1 MVDERSFL
9 KGALLLGIWWCN
21 RINLNNHSLGWMMQV
36 SEVDWSKTEQKVAK
50 EAFEKAYER
59 EIAALIQEVRAQA
72 SAIAELDDMWRLHDF
87 LSARRHDIDGKY
99 DYSYSALLFIFA
111 RLVKEG
117 WLHLDELKG
126 LQIDKLSKVAALSRM

>member
-1 MVDERSFL
+1 
-9 KGALLLGIWWCN
+9 
-21 RINLNNHSLGWMMQV
+21 MQV
-36 SEVDWSKTEQKVAK
+36 SEVDWSKTEKTVAK
-50 EAFEKAYER
+50 EAFERAYER
-59 EIAALIQEVRAQA
+59 EIAALIAEVRAQA

-99 DYSYSALLFIFA
+99 DYSYSVLIFIFA

-126 LQIDKLSKVAALSRM
+126 LETDKLSKVAALSCM